1 MTKYLRQF
9 QVKKNNNNN
18 IAPMSLV
25 QRQFRKSL
33 SYFFQQMCGDSFEMR
48 EMAARIC
55 RDYLHGAWQNVT
67 PQNIGFKH
75 IR

>member
-1 MTKYLRQF
+1 
-9 QVKKNNNNN
+9 
-18 IAPMSLV
+18 MSVV
-25 QRQFRKSL
+25 QRQIRKSL